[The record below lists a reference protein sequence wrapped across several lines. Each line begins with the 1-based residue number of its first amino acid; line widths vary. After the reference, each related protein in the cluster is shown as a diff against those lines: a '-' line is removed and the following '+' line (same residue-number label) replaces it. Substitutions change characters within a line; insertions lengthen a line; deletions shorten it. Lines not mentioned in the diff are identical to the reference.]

1 MVTQLHEQLA
11 PLAFVLLFALQSQA
25 QDGLGALL
33 EEAERP
39 GNTSAAAG
47 RPDRLQQVPSA
58 AITKQAV
65 AQIKDIFRDEYAKA
79 TSPQTRASLARQLI
93 AQAKKSATLAECWAL
108 LSESMRLA
116 SDAGDVNLSFEAIDL
131 SVEQFAIDGDELRL
145 EAITKLATKAPLSEI
160 DDLTQTALAI
170 ARKAADSD
178 NPSLTLKSL
187 SLANSLARK
196 TKNRALLSEAGKIQQ
211 EVRNEDKESK
221 ELAAIKAK
229 LAENPDDSEICL
241 EAARYFCFK
250 ADDWKTG
257 LPLLAKGS
265 DTELSR
271 LAVAESNAPKTPN
284 GMIAVADAWWQW
296 AEKERGFAKSAGM
309 LHASDLYQSLLDA
322 DMVQGLDRV
331 RLEKRIREASDLNRQ
346 KHRSTVLAD
355 IPPVATSNIAFG
367 LKTDGTYQGKP
378 YVCKGRQWPK
388 GLTVMPTGMSF
399 ASITYALPEGSK
411 RLMGKVGV
419 FRPQGASEH
428 AAPSAPLKFEILVDG
443 RSAWKSG
450 ALARVDDTSDFE
462 IDLFSAKTV
471 ELRTSSDSGNS
482 AWAAWLEV
490 QVVHR

>member
-1 MVTQLHEQLA
+1 MATRLHEQLA
-11 PLAFVLLFALQSQA
+11 PLSFVLLFALQSRA
-25 QDGLGALL
+25 QDGLGTLL

-39 GNTSAAAG
+39 GNTPAAAG

-58 AITKQAV
+58 AITKQAL
-65 AQIKDIFRDEYAKA
+65 AQIKDIFRDDYAKA
-79 TSPQTRASLARQLI
+79 TSPQTRASLARQMI
-93 AQAKKSATLAECWAL
+93 AQAKKSATQAECWAL

-116 SDAGDVNLSFEAIDL
+116 SDAGDVDLSFEALDL

-145 EAITKLATKAPLSEI
+145 EAITKLATKAPSSKI
-160 DDLTQTALAI
+160 DDLTQIALAI

-178 NPSLTLKSL
+178 NPSLTSKSL

-196 TKNRALLSEAGKIQQ
+196 TKNRALLAEAVKIQQ

-284 GMIAVADAWWQW
+284 GLIAVADAWWRW
-296 AEKERGFAKSAGM
+296 AEKERGASKSAGM
-309 LHASDLYQSLLDA
+309 LHASDLYQSLIDA
-322 DMVQGLDRV
+322 NKVQGLELV
-331 RLEKRIREASDLNRQ
+331 RLEKRIREASELNRE
-346 KHRSTVLAD
+346 KHRSTWLAD
-355 IPPVATSNIAFG
+355 LQPIALKNIAFG

-378 YVCKGRQWPK
+378 FICKGRQWPK
-388 GLTVMPTGMSF
+388 GLTAMPAGMSF
-399 ASITYALPEGSK
+399 ASITYALPEGSN
-411 RLMGKVGV
+411 RLVGKAGV
-419 FRPQGASEH
+419 FRPEGASEH
-428 AAPSAPLKFEILVDG
+428 AAPSAPLKFEVLVDG
-443 RSAWKSG
+443 RSAWKSEP
-450 ALARVDDTSDFE
+450 LPRVDDTVDFD
-462 IDLFSAKTV
+462 IDLFGSKTV
-471 ELRTSSDSGNS
+471 ELRTNSDSGNS

-490 QVVHR
+490 RAIHR